1 MCGSIRSAS
10 CTGPTATDT
19 GLQISGA
26 PEYTAALGALY
37 SEGGWSGS
45 LVYKQNGP
53 VRQKD
58 YSATKAPVNGVAY
71 FDYYQTAA
79 YGTLDLAL
87 AYTFPGRSLIGKN
100 LKLQL
105 NVFNL
110 TNSTAVTAITTGTNT
125 SYDTYVYQTP
135 RSFQVT
141 AKADF

>member
-1 MCGSIRSAS
+1 M
-10 CTGPTATDT
+10 
-19 GLQISGA
+19 QIAGA

-37 SEGGWSGS
+37 SEDGWSGS
-45 LVYKQNGP
+45 LIYKRNGP

-58 YSATKAPVNGVAY
+58 YSASKGPINGVGY

-87 AYTFPGRSLIGKN
+87 AYTFSGRSLLGKD

-110 TNSTAVTAITTGTNT
+110 TNSNAVTAISTGTNT

-135 RSFQVT
+135 RSLQLTV
-141 AKADF
+141 KADF